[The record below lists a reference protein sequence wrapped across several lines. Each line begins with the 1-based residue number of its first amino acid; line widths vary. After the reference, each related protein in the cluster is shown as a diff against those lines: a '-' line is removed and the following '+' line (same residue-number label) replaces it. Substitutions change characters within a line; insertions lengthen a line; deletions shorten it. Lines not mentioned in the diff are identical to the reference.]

1 MIEIE
6 YIVRDQKGA
15 ERLRTTDKKA
25 ADAYDRA
32 LESAERLAELLRQDE
47 VVPGLSEREMEDL
60 TIYLV
65 RNSKAVERILKG
77 KSVETS
83 VEPESDTKDPG
94 ATVTTLRAAV

>member
-6 YIVRDQKGA
+6 YIVRDQKGV

-65 RNSKAVERILKG
+65 RNAKAVERILKG
-77 KSVETS
+77 KSVETAAD
-83 VEPESDTKDPG
+83 PEFDTKDPS
-94 ATVTTLRAAV
+94 ATVTTLRAAM